1 MMSSV
6 SKAGVADSSRLN
18 ERSAITIATP
28 IAGKSFTRRPSQV
41 NQWSSRLARF
51 GALWTGTWPVGHTAH
66 AKTAPPRM
74 RNGIPS
80 HSRMLPF
87 GRSMRSP
94 TPAKVVM
101 SAMKVVARRDFD
113 RDAIRS
119 RRFIRVLFFH
129 PVALYK
135 KARRRLSGSRGVGRF
150 IYARSPSMES
160 VGSMKVVGGSASVP
174 LARGI
179 AKEVRAGFVD
189 VALEKHPGGF
199 PDGER
204 YVRLLG
210 PVAGEHVVLVQTT
223 HPDPMIVELL
233 LLADAIRDAG
243 ARRITAVVPYFGYG
257 RQDKRFLDGEPI
269 SAKTIA
275 KHIGVDCDEL
285 LTMAIPANPEILQ
298 TFPLPVREVSGMP
311 ALRPYLKAAK
321 GYLLLAPD
329 EGAPPLAQHR
339 ASHACDPLDLLPKQ
353 RIHSHTL

>member
-6 SKAGVADSSRLN
+6 SKVGVAESSRLN

-41 NQWSSRLARF
+41 NQRRIRFARF
-51 GALWTGTWPVGHTAH
+51 
-66 AKTAPPRM
+66 
-74 RNGIPS
+74 
-80 HSRMLPF
+80 
-87 GRSMRSP
+87 
-94 TPAKVVM
+94 
-101 SAMKVVARRDFD
+101 
-113 RDAIRS
+113 
-119 RRFIRVLFFH
+119 
-129 PVALYK
+129 
-135 KARRRLSGSRGVGRF
+135 
-150 IYARSPSMES
+150 
-160 VGSMKVVGGSASVP
+160 GSASVP

-210 PVAGEHVVLVQTT
+210 AVAGEHVVLVQTT

-275 KHIGVDCDEL
+275 RHIAVD
-285 LTMAIPANPEILQ
+285 
-298 TFPLPVREVSGMP
+298 
-311 ALRPYLKAAK
+311 
-321 GYLLLAPD
+321 
-329 EGAPPLAQHR
+329 
-339 ASHACDPLDLLPKQ
+339 
-353 RIHSHTL
+353 